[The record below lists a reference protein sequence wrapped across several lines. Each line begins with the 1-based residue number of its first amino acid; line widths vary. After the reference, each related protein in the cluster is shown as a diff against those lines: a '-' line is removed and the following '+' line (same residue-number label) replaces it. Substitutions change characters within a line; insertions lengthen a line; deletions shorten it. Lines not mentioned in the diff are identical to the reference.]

1 MEAQAKNTQ
10 SKVGLTPKQKQLYD
24 IIKDFIKVNKHSPS
38 YEELKQLIGLR
49 SKSNI
54 HALVHHLIKRHW
66 VGKRNGAYRSLFI
79 L

>member
-1 MEAQAKNTQ
+1 MEVQAKNTK
-10 SKVGLTPKQKQLYD
+10 SKVGITPKQKKLYD

-66 VGKRNGAYRSLFI
+66 IGKRNGANR
-79 L
+79 

>member
-10 SKVGLTPKQKQLYD
+10 SKAGLTPKQKKLYD

-66 VGKRNGAYRSLFI
+66 IGKRNGANRSLFI